1 MDSGDLLRSWLAVSG
16 LSQADLSDKT
26 GVGQSAV
33 SMWVSGKRTPSV
45 QSIMR
50 IAQALGVSLDE
61 YLKGPSEQESTTM
74 YRESGMRDE
83 MLKILAGLTG
93 EELRDAYKF
102 FKKMYGTSEQKKSAS

>member
-1 MDSGDLLRSWLAVSG
+1 
-16 LSQADLSDKT
+16 
-26 GVGQSAV
+26 
-33 SMWVSGKRTPSV
+33 
-45 QSIMR
+45 
-50 IAQALGVSLDE
+50 
-61 YLKGPSEQESTTM
+61 M